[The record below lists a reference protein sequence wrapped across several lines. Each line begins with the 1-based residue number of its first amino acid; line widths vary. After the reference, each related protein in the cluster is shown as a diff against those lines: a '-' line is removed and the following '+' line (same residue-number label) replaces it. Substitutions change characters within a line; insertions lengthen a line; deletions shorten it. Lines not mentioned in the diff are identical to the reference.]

1 MYRCW
6 PLLTILFMQLPII
19 CIAAQDHVQKH
30 DIHEHEH
37 GHDHEHDHE
46 HNSVGEMKPAEMYAP
61 SVMPDRVVLTL
72 NEDPRT
78 TQTVTWRTSVDV
90 ATALAQIAPAEA
102 GPYFPKNAT
111 QHVATSEALKS
122 DLNTA
127 HYHSLTFRDLQPG
140 CPYVYRVGDG
150 VNWTEWFQFE
160 TAPEKVEPFS
170 FVYFGD
176 AQNDVRSM
184 WSRVIRQA
192 NRDAPKAAFML
203 HAGDLVDRADS
214 DAHWGEWF
222 GAGSWLNAMIPVVA
236 IPGNHEH
243 VKVNEV
249 RKHLTPHWQKVF
261 SFPKNG
267 PRGLEET
274 CYTLTYQNLRIIGMN
289 TMTMHAEQA
298 LWLEGVLATNE
309 SPWVVCTFHH
319 PIYSTAKKKDDNVE
333 LRALWKPI
341 FDKYQVDL
349 VLQGHDH
356 TYGRTKFQVPKADS
370 VAKDFPLRDQESQIT
385 VGDENEATGVQ
396 VIDKDA
402 GTVYVVSVSGPKMYN
417 NTDYAFMKRV
427 AEDTQLYQIIHI
439 EKDQLR
445 FEARTAIGELYD
457 AFELHKRE
465 GEINELIELEPEVEE
480 NNRPEVEVGVEA
492 EVEVVLPKK

>member
-1 MYRCW
+1 
-6 PLLTILFMQLPII
+6 
-19 CIAAQDHVQKH
+19 
-30 DIHEHEH
+30 
-37 GHDHEHDHE
+37 
-46 HNSVGEMKPAEMYAP
+46 
-61 SVMPDRVVLTL
+61 
-72 NEDPRT
+72 
-78 TQTVTWRTSVDV
+78 
-90 ATALAQIAPAEA
+90 
-102 GPYFPKNAT
+102 
-111 QHVATSEALKS
+111 
-122 DLNTA
+122 
-127 HYHSLTFRDLQPG
+127 
-140 CPYVYRVGDG
+140 
-150 VNWTEWFQFE
+150 
-160 TAPEKVEPFS
+160 
-170 FVYFGD
+170 
-176 AQNDVRSM
+176 
-184 WSRVIRQA
+184 
-192 NRDAPKAAFML
+192 
-203 HAGDLVDRADS
+203 
-214 DAHWGEWF
+214 
-222 GAGSWLNAMIPVVA
+222 MIPVVA

-298 LWLEGVLATNE
+298 LWLEGVLASNE

-349 VLQGHDH
+349 VLQGHNH

-370 VAKDFPLRDQESQIT
+370 FAKDFPLRDQESQIT

>member
-37 GHDHEHDHE
+37 GHEHGHDHE

-61 SVMPDRVVLTL
+61 TVMPDRVVLTL

-90 ATALAQIAPAEA
+90 ATALAQIAPAQA

-127 HYHSLTFRDLQPG
+127 HYHSHTFRDLEPG

-214 DAHWGEWF
+214 DAHWGCLLYT
-222 GAGSWLNAMIPVVA
+222 SPS
-236 IPGNHEH
+236 P
-243 VKVNEV
+243 
-249 RKHLTPHWQKVF
+249 RDRQK
-261 SFPKNG
+261 SRMPSS
-267 PRGLEET
+267 
-274 CYTLTYQNLRIIGMN
+274 
-289 TMTMHAEQA
+289 A
-298 LWLEGVLATNE
+298 
-309 SPWVVCTFHH
+309 
-319 PIYSTAKKKDDNVE
+319 
-333 LRALWKPI
+333 
-341 FDKYQVDL
+341 
-349 VLQGHDH
+349 
-356 TYGRTKFQVPKADS
+356 
-370 VAKDFPLRDQESQIT
+370 
-385 VGDENEATGVQ
+385 
-396 VIDKDA
+396 
-402 GTVYVVSVSGPKMYN
+402 
-417 NTDYAFMKRV
+417 
-427 AEDTQLYQIIHI
+427 
-439 EKDQLR
+439 
-445 FEARTAIGELYD
+445 
-457 AFELHKRE
+457 
-465 GEINELIELEPEVEE
+465 
-480 NNRPEVEVGVEA
+480 
-492 EVEVVLPKK
+492 